1 MIGVGGFRKLAVAT
15 AIFAYLQI
23 ALGGVV
29 RVSGSGLGCPD
40 WPLCNGRPYP
50 PADPHAIIEYSH
62 RAVGSVTGILIIT
75 TVVLAWAVVRSS
87 RPLVAWLATA
97 SLIGVVGEGILGGVV
112 VANELQ
118 SWLVVIHLGLAMI
131 ILGFLVATAVMA
143 GPSSAGV
150 PDRSFRR
157 LAAVMAGA
165 TYLLLLTGSTV
176 VGSNADK
183 GCHAWPL
190 CGGGLTPDFSGA
202 NAFTMLHRGAVLVV
216 GVLIVFVAVTAIRR
230 SGTRSA
236 LGLSA
241 FGTLVVFA
249 LQVVV
254 GAAAALTDG
263 ALFNGLH
270 VAIATLVFTAVLTSA
285 LLTLPRTD
293 RTAELS
299 HLAVERGSA

>member
-1 MIGVGGFRKLAVAT
+1 VIGVGGFRKLAVAT

-75 TVVLAWAVVRSS
+75 TVVLAWVVVRSS